1 MAFNYDKLK
10 GKIVEFF
17 GSQYRFAEAMG
28 MSERTLS
35 LKLNG
40 NVPWKQRYLIY
51 LNFGMVRR
59 ILFYWIRT
67 CSLAETGKI

>member
-28 MSERTLS
+28 IA
-35 LKLNG
+35 N
-40 NVPWKQRYLIY
+40 
-51 LNFGMVRR
+51 
-59 ILFYWIRT
+59 
-67 CSLAETGKI
+67 AEE

>member
-28 MSERTLS
+28 WSERTLS

-40 NVPWKQRYLIY
+40 NVPWKQTDI
-51 LNFGMVRR
+51 
-59 ILFYWIRT
+59 WW
-67 CSLAETGKI
+67 

>member
-1 MAFNYDKLK
+1 MAFNYGKLK

-28 MSERTLS
+28 WSERTLS

-40 NVPWKQRYLIY
+40 NVPWKQTDICKAVKLLHLDDSDI
-51 LNFGMVRR
+51 
-59 ILFYWIRT
+59 
-67 CSLAETGKI
+67 AEYFFTAKVQNI